1 MHSVIRKVYKLM
13 RAYKEEVPATTMSH
27 FIDSYQNEFLDSM
40 EVEDAGDSNEVQE
53 QEEEEDLLQESKP
66 LQNVP
71 NRKQIKAQSAKLVEE
86 LSKRE
91 D

>member
-1 MHSVIRKVYKLM
+1 MARYV
-13 RAYKEEVPATTMSH
+13 
-27 FIDSYQNEFLDSM
+27 DGYQNEFLESM
-40 EVEDAGDSNEVQE
+40 EIENVDDSNEVQE

-86 LSKRE
+86 LSKKE